1 MADEQLTV
9 VPTGASRLRDDR
21 GVSFHVMEQLHLTI
35 EGMTCQH
42 CVRAV
47 EGRLQKTAGV
57 EVTHVT
63 IGSADVRYDPSRTNV
78 HEIAEAIADEGYTAF
93 QA

>member
-1 MADEQLTV
+1 
-9 VPTGASRLRDDR
+9 
-21 GVSFHVMEQLHLTI
+21 MEPLHLTI

-47 EGRLQKTAGV
+47 DGRLRKTPGV

-63 IGSADVRYDPSRTNV
+63 IGSADLRFDPATTNV
-78 HEIAEAIADEGYTAF
+78 DEISEVIADEGYTAY
-93 QA
+93 AG